1 MNNIYKVRSTIN
13 ITEIEAIY
21 ERGVFKPL
29 QKVNLK
35 EGTKIKII
43 GYTEKDEEPLLELIR
58 KFAGI
63 GSYKGSIDCE
73 KLHQIEEELY
83 EESFHKCL

>member
-1 MNNIYKVRSTIN
+1 M
-13 ITEIEAIY
+13 EIEAIY
-21 ERGVFKPL
+21 EKGALKPL

-43 GYTEKDEEPLLELIR
+43 AYTERDTESLSELAR
-58 KFAGI
+58 QFAGI
-63 GSYKGSIDCE
+63 GGYKEPLNSE

-83 EESFHKCL
+83 G

>member
-1 MNNIYKVRSTIN
+1 M
-13 ITEIEAIY
+13 EIDAIY
-21 ERGVFKPL
+21 EKGVFKPL

-35 EGTKIKII
+35 EGTKVKIVV
-43 GYTEKDEEPLLELIR
+43 YTKRDKELSELAR

-63 GSYKGSIDCE
+63 GGYKGSIDSE

-83 EESFHKCL
+83 K

>member
-1 MNNIYKVRSTIN
+1 M
-13 ITEIEAIY
+13 EIEAIY
-21 ERGVFKPL
+21 EKGALKPL

-43 GYTEKDEEPLLELIR
+43 AYTERDTESLSELAR
-58 KFAGI
+58 QFAGI
-63 GSYKGSIDCE
+63 GGYKEPIDSE

-83 EESFHKCL
+83 G

>member
-1 MNNIYKVRSTIN
+1 M
-13 ITEIEAIY
+13 EIEAIY
-21 ERGVFKPL
+21 EKGALRLL

-43 GYTEKDEEPLLELIR
+43 AYTERDTESLSELAR
-58 KFAGI
+58 QFAGI
-63 GSYKGSIDCE
+63 GGYKEPIDSE

-83 EESFHKCL
+83 G

>member
-1 MNNIYKVRSTIN
+1 M
-13 ITEIEAIY
+13 EIEAIY
-21 ERGVFKPL
+21 EKGALKPL

-43 GYTEKDEEPLLELIR
+43 AYTERDTKSLSELAR
-58 KFAGI
+58 QFAGI
-63 GSYKGSIDCE
+63 GGYKEPIDSE

-83 EESFHKCL
+83 GITNRKF

>member
-1 MNNIYKVRSTIN
+1 M
-13 ITEIEAIY
+13 EIEAIY
-21 ERGVFKPL
+21 EKGALKPL

-43 GYTEKDEEPLLELIR
+43 AYTERDTKSLSELAR
-58 KFAGI
+58 QFAGI
-63 GSYKGSIDCE
+63 GGYKEPIDSE

-83 EESFHKCL
+83 G

>member
-1 MNNIYKVRSTIN
+1 M
-13 ITEIEAIY
+13 EIEVIY
-21 ERGVFKPL
+21 EKGVFKPL

-35 EGTKIKII
+35 EGTRIKIV
-43 GYTEKDEEPLLELIR
+43 GYTRSDRESLSELAR

-63 GSYKGSIDCE
+63 GGYKGSADSE

-83 EESFHKCL
+83 G